1 MDTKE
6 LPRGC
11 TKIDLAAL
19 MPPTRPKSQFGNP
32 AWIDDS
38 LGVSD
43 EVWEGRRDGL
53 REALRLINSGAT
65 MTNNVQFQQ
74 GMDCVIDLLKRRL
87 AEL

>member
-1 MDTKE
+1 ME

-11 TKIDLAAL
+11 TEIDLAAL
-19 MPPTRPKSQFGNP
+19 MPPTRPKSAFGNP
-32 AWIDDS
+32 VWRDDS

-43 EVWEGRRDGL
+43 EVWEGRREGL

-87 AEL
+87 SEL